1 MGYLLEYS
9 QLWAQFVAQP
19 ARTLNIYVAKTALLI
34 LKLGQSISNLSWAKL
49 SDTTQQVHILLY
61 PIT

>member
-1 MGYLLEYS
+1 VGYLLECC
-9 QLWAQFVAQP
+9 QLWAQFVILSAL
-19 ARTLNIYVAKTALLI
+19 TLSINVAKTALLI
-34 LKLGQSISNLSWAKL
+34 LQLGQSISNLSWVKL